1 MTRSCCP
8 SCRLRFSRATA
19 SHLAA
24 CPFCATALQDL
35 APSAVLGFRLIAL
48 DALLVDDQVNEA
60 LAVSMPL
67 PVPPR
72 GRPELDL

>member
-19 SHLAA
+19 AQLVA
-24 CPFCATALQDL
+24 CPFCATALQEL

-48 DALLVDDQVNEA
+48 DALPADIQVAEA
-60 LAVSMPL
+60 LAVSL

>member
-35 APSAVLGFRLIAL
+35 APSALLGFRLIAL
-48 DALLVDDQVNEA
+48 DALLAEDQVDEA
-60 LAVSMPL
+60 LAFSL

-72 GRPELDL
+72 GRPELEL